1 MSSFDILCK
10 DLEAKIQSSYEDGIT
25 MENAEKLAG
34 EFLFA
39 QIQVSNELKRTDLDS
54 RMRKSGMKAVRAAI
68 YLDSATKGEKKPTE
82 AMLAATVDSNDLV
95 MGEQKGFDEAEVE
108 RDNLERY
115 YDVFGQAHVYF
126 RQLAKGNL
134 G

>member
-1 MSSFDILCK
+1 MNNFEQFCNS
-10 DLEAKIQSSYEDGIT
+10 LETKIQSSYEEGIT
-25 MENAEKLAG
+25 MEDAEKLAG

-39 QIQVSNELKRTDLDS
+39 QLKVSTELKKNDLDS
-54 RMRKSGMKAVRAAI
+54 RMRKSGVKAIRAAV
-68 YLDSATKGEKKPTE
+68 YLDAATKGDKKPTE
-82 AMLAATVDSNDLV
+82 AALSAIIDSDKLV
-95 MGEQKGFDEAEVE
+95 IGEQRSFDEAEVE